1 MHDKGKQTLDT
12 FISKKVEHFLKLQ
25 EGREDIN
32 ETGDEPITLQERFYS
47 DSVLIKEGPPSYLEA
62 LTSPLFL
69 DPPENSVFFQNSNLI
84 LSGDTTDTLLQ
95 NNDSV
100 SLQMSEYD
108 DTELP
113 PYEDLI
119 GINSPLP
126 SSRVTIAING
136 VPLDN
141 DVNDSVGHMPNETL
155 FVTSTNNAINSDDV
169 QIESENNNMS
179 IDPEPAIVTAT
190 PAIATGILTNTSVVT
205 DATCN
210 NEFTSTN
217 DNVMF
222 NEGPTLNSNITSDN
236 SLNYEVIDVNSTNN
250 IGNTSTTN
258 DIALNEESI
267 TVDTGTITTA
277 QPITTITRAARRSML
292 VSTSCEDILQTSSET
307 SFPSSSIVEMTLT
320 EVDSVI
326 SCDNIPSTAVVSHYE
341 CVVSS

>member
-1 MHDKGKQTLDT
+1 M
-12 FISKKVEHFLKLQ
+12 
-25 EGREDIN
+25 
-32 ETGDEPITLQERFYS
+32 
-47 DSVLIKEGPPSYLEA
+47 
-62 LTSPLFL
+62 FL

-84 LSGDTTDTLLQ
+84 SSGDTTDTLLQ

-113 PYEDLI
+113 PYEVVI
-119 GINSPLP
+119 GYNSPLP

-141 DVNDSVGHMPNETL
+141 DINDSVGYTPNETL
-155 FVTSTNNAINSDDV
+155 FVISNDDAINNDDG
-169 QIESENNNMS
+169 QIESESNNMS
-179 IDPEPAIVTAT
+179 IDPELAIVTAT
-190 PAIATGILTNTSVVT
+190 PVT
-205 DATCN
+205 DVECN
-210 NEFTSTN
+210 NELTSRN
-217 DNVMF
+217 DNVTF
-222 NEGPTLNSNITSDN
+222 NEVPTLNSTIASDN
-236 SLNYEVIDVNSTNN
+236 LLNYEVSDVNSTNN

-258 DIALNEESI
+258 DIALNEDSI
-267 TVDTGTITTA
+267 TVDTSTITTA

-326 SCDNIPSTAVVSHYE
+326 SCDNVPSTAVVSHYM